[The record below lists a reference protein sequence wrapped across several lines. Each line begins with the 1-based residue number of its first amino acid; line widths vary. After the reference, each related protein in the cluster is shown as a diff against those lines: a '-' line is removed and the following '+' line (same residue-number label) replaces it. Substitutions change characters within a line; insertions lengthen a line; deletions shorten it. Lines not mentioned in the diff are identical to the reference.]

1 MVVETLTVSIEE
13 KVVWA
18 LENRLAEKE
27 EEVLVDTRSG
37 S

>member
-1 MVVETLTVSIEE
+1 MVETLTASIEE

-18 LENRLAEKE
+18 LENRQAEKE